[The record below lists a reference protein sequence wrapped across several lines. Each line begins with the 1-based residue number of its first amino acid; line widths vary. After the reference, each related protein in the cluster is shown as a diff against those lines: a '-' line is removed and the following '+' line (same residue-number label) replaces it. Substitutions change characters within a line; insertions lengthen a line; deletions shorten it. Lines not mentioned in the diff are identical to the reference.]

1 MNYIKDILRLNLAED
16 IKNVIDLEDESENEI
31 QNEIESYIVTDN
43 IAKHFY
49 DFVNQYTS
57 NIKETGVWISGFY
70 GSGKSYFGKTLGY
83 LIANKT
89 INGTPVRDRFA
100 PRLAGIKDE
109 SLILNGISKLDAF
122 PSKVVLLDV
131 AKQSTSQGL
140 AFTLFSNFLKSLGF
154 LSTVYGYFEYQLFL
168 DGEFEEFKQRVLLN
182 ELSPWNELKKRP
194 KKVPTIIK
202 KALVG
207 WLYTSD
213 DYEETLKY
221 LESQIE
227 RFSTTTL
234 KDELTAYLSKYPSE
248 SVVFIFDEASEAI
261 AQKKFSLLDLEGISE
276 ALSSISKKVWTIAIA
291 QEKLDDVI
299 NNNNISKSQLI
310 KVTDRFKTKIHLEST
325 EVDKIIRSRL
335 LQKTDAGKQALLDYY
350 AKNQGLIADST
361 NLDSSFPTKTE
372 NAEAFAIYYPFHQY
386 HFALLQNFLF
396 SSKALTSTQ
405 IAARGMI
412 ITTFDVLRKQLK
424 DLDLYQFGTAHH
436 LTTEAQTQ
444 PTAALVNKYDNAYKI
459 LHNKDLE
466 IDGIRLLKTIHFIS
480 ESNLVTTTSQNI
492 TKVYLSDLTRYHSTK
507 PQIEEALA
515 LLVDAKILLETHH
528 QYKITS
534 DLETRLLE
542 EMREFP
548 VELYLKKREIIQYL
562 KKNADLR
569 TVQTLQEGQ
578 TTYNFR
584 MLSDQDEDI
593 FPASSKQMKVQVYNI
608 YNINE
613 KLDDFIEKLKLQSQS
628 QKEVIYVVPNTDLF
642 PTIDKLL
649 EEVNR
654 HKYTVDKYENDNDA
668 NVRQI
673 AREFGT
679 IREQKEKE
687 LIQTI
692 EKAYSTGHL
701 VYFFDD
707 QLISADSFRATV
719 TATQKKLIKNIFTRR
734 LDVQLSEAAAPKLLK
749 ESQKDRY
756 HLSFSGNDFKFFD
769 TNGNFIGESLKV
781 VEEVNRHIQRNF
793 TDGATIETELLNP
806 PTGYSY
812 GTVCTTLAVL
822 MKAGKLVVKVGG
834 HEYFSPTDPEV
845 LRAFENSREF
855 KKTSFKAISK
865 SLSTAD
871 KNEMVQVLM
880 DLKYNEQIKHSG
892 DPRVDWNLNDFQ
904 LVQASVQTAS
914 HFIGEIRG
922 MEQSN
927 AEFQKLF
934 PDVAA
939 LKTELNTFTGQV
951 NENNYTDKAATFIH
965 QKDRFLEISKSI
977 GKTQKFIKTNL
988 EKARGMK
995 RFVDSLGIE
1004 LNKAQVAGV
1013 DFDTPILAFNT
1024 TYHTHLV
1031 DQFVQLQQAAQTI
1044 KDQYYD
1050 LMVAENEAMK
1060 TAYTAVKTKATGT
1073 LSEIRKFPPDL
1084 NRLVLTKAEA
1094 TLKQA
1099 TDRIYDRVSL
1109 EFHISCQNSHL
1120 SLSEMQN
1127 AVALASNR
1135 EAELDNLLT
1144 QIKTVPDSVPDLV
1157 LDPVLYPDKLL
1168 VNEPPAPKPTRKVR
1182 LTIPK
1187 TNITVQAYR
1196 HILSEQIKALAGVP
1210 NDDIISIDFQN

>member
-1 MNYIKDILRLNLAED
+1 MEKIKDILRLNLAED
-16 IKNVIDLEDESENEI
+16 IKNVIDLEDESEVGI

-49 DFVNQYTS
+49 DFVTQYTS
-57 NIKETGVWISGFY
+57 SIKETGVWISGFY

-89 INGTPVRDRFA
+89 INGTSVRDRFA

-109 SLILNGISKLDAF
+109 SLIINGINKLDAF

-131 AKQSTSQGL
+131 AKQNTRQGL
-140 AFTLFSNFLKSLGF
+140 AFTLFANFLKSLGF
-154 LSTVYGYFEYQLFL
+154 LPNIYGFFEYQLFL
-168 DGEFEEFKQRVLLN
+168 EGEFDAFEQRVLAS
-182 ELSPWNELKKRP
+182 ELEPWKEVKKRSM
-194 KKVPTIIK
+194 KVPAVVK
-202 KALVG
+202 RVLVD
-207 WLYTSD
+207 WKYATTD
-213 DYEETLKY
+213 DYDQAHKY

-227 RFSTTTL
+227 NFSPAAL
-234 KDELTAYLSKYPSE
+234 KDELKNYLDKYPAE
-248 SVVFIFDEASEAI
+248 SIVFIFDEASEAI

-386 HFALLQNFLF
+386 QFALLQNFLF

-444 PTAALVNKYDNAYKI
+444 PTAALVNKYDDAYKI
-459 LHNKDLE
+459 LHNKDSE
-466 IDGIRLLKTIHFIS
+466 IDGTKLLKTIHFIS
-480 ESNLVTTTSQNI
+480 ESQRVTLTSENI
-492 TKVYLSDLTRYHSTK
+492 TKLYLSDLTRYHSTK
-507 PQIEEALA
+507 PQIEEALKV
-515 LLVDAKILLETHH
+515 LVDSKILLESHH

-569 TVQTLQEGQ
+569 AVQSLPESQ
-578 TTYNFR
+578 TTYSFR
-584 MLSDQDEDI
+584 VLSDQDEDI

-628 QKEVIYVVPNTDLF
+628 QKEVIYLVPNTDLF

-654 HKYTVDKYENDNDA
+654 HKYTVDKYENDNDP

-673 AREFGT
+673 AREFGV
-679 IREQKEKE
+679 IKEQKEKE

-692 EKAYSTGHL
+692 EKAYTSGHL

-707 QLISADSFRATV
+707 QLINADSFRTTV
-719 TATQKKLIKNIFTRR
+719 VGIQKKLIKNIFTRR
-734 LDVQLSEAAAPKLLK
+734 LEVQLSEAAAPKLLK
-749 ESQKDRY
+749 ETNKDRY
-756 HLSFSGNDFKFFD
+756 HLSFSGHDFKFFD

-793 TDGATIETELLNP
+793 TDGLTIETELSNP

-834 HEYFSPTDPEV
+834 HEYFSPTDSEV
-845 LRAFENSREF
+845 LKAFENSREF

-880 DLKYNEQIKHSG
+880 DLKYNEQIKNAN

-904 LVQASVQTAS
+904 LVQASVQTAG
-914 HFIGEIRG
+914 HFIGEIKG

-951 NENNYTDKAATFIH
+951 NENNYTDKAATFIG
-965 QKDRFLEISKSI
+965 QKDRFWEISRII

-1004 LNKAQVAGV
+1004 LNKAYVAGV
-1013 DFDTPILAFNT
+1013 DFDKPIQAFKAIYDN
-1024 TYHTHLV
+1024 HLV
-1031 DQFVQLQQAAQTI
+1031 DQFAQLQQTAQTI

-1060 TAYTAVKTKATGT
+1060 TAYTAVKAKAAGT
-1073 LSEIRKFPPDL
+1073 LSEIKKYPL
-1084 NRLVLTKAEA
+1084 NLNQLVLTKAEA
-1094 TLKQA
+1094 MLKQA
-1099 TDRIYDRVSL
+1099 QDRIYDRVSL
-1109 EFHISCQNSHL
+1109 EFHISCQNSHM
-1120 SLSEMQN
+1120 SLSEMQT
-1127 AVALASNR
+1127 AVALASNK
-1135 EAELDNLLT
+1135 EAELDTLLT
-1144 QIKTVPDSVPDLV
+1144 QIKTEPDPVPD
-1157 LDPVLYPDKLL
+1157 PDKPV
-1168 VNEPPAPKPTRKVR
+1168 VNEPPAPKPIRKVR
-1182 LTIPK
+1182 LSIPK
-1187 TNITVQAYR
+1187 TTMTVQAYR

-1210 NDDIISIDFQN
+1210 NDDIIDIDLQN